1 MQVDY
6 YTKAVLTVIAAALTI
21 SALQNMVNV
30 SNAQQ
35 SSIQK
40 VTICDENGEQCAG
53 IASGRSGKA
62 ILVRPP

>member
-1 MQVDY
+1 MHIDY
-6 YTKAVLTVIAAALTI
+6 YTKAVLTVIAVALTI
-21 SALQNMVNV
+21 SAMQNMVNV

-40 VTICDENGEQCAG
+40 VTICDENGERCAS